1 MSLNTFKNYPLNHSL
16 DKKAIKNF
24 IQLADPEVKEI
35 CKKIFDNTMHIS
47 FELFLTRFNICIKE
61 FLNFYNSNRPIYIL
75 IDNIIYNDFQF
86 KSNYWLYYYFQ
97 NYIKRNT
104 IIIYNIDN
112 KLLKNNDTI
121 LIIDDCAYTGAQIV
135 SSIENMNNK
144 YKLKLNYYIL
154 VPFISKFAYDNILKL
169 TSLYIKDF
177 DKYFKIF
184 INKNIIYPLTCEDIL
199 TIEEIDEIGNYYP
212 RLTFFYGTSL
222 IYFDHKLADYIST
235 ITLFYNGVVPNQKNK
250 RILEEFQKEFSTK
263 LRINSNQL
271 DIVPV
276 IKNCKKYINN
286 FNINSP
292 KCPYPPY
299 KKNFLDE
306 IKEIKKTK
314 NIKSLSF
321 NKTKYEKKIKSF

>member
-1 MSLNTFKNYPLNHSL
+1 
-16 DKKAIKNF
+16 
-24 IQLADPEVKEI
+24 
-35 CKKIFDNTMHIS
+35 MHIS
-47 FELFLTRFNICIKE
+47 FEFFLTRFNICIKE
-61 FLNFYNSNRPIYIL
+61 FLKFYNSNRPIYIL

-97 NYIKRNT
+97 NYVKQDT

-121 LIIDDCAYTGAQIV
+121 LIIDDCAYTGAQIADT
-135 SSIENMNNK
+135 IENMNNK
-144 YKLKLNYYIL
+144 FKLKLNFYIL
-154 VPFISKFAYDNILKL
+154 VPFISKFAYNNILFLTKL
-169 TSLYIKDF
+169 SIEDF

-184 INKNIIYPLTCEDIL
+184 FNKNIIYPLSCEDIL
-199 TIEEIDEIGNYYP
+199 TIEEINKINNYYP
-212 RLTFFYGTSL
+212 KLTYFYGTSL

-235 ITLFYNGVVPNQKNK
+235 ITLFYNGVVPNKKNK
-250 RILEEFQKEFSTK
+250 RILEEFEKEFSTK
-263 LRINSNQL
+263 LMINSNQL

-286 FNINSP
+286 LNINSP

-299 KKNFLDE
+299 KKNFLNE

-314 NIKSLSF
+314 
-321 NKTKYEKKIKSF
+321 KIKSV